1 MSLDIENLFAN
12 VPVDQTIGII
22 LNSIYTNNSIPPPS
36 ILKKLL
42 HTCTTK
48 VPFYDHNGNI
58 YTQTNGVSMG
68 NSLGPCFSNYYT
80 SHVENTIFIQ
90 VHKPKIY
97 IRYIDDI
104 FILANNIK
112 EIGTLKTT
120 FEKNS
125 VLNFTYE
132 LSQKKK
138 KNDWEGKLMA
148 SKPCR
153 LQHGPIKRHCTVLL
167 LIVPERF
174 NSEINK
180 TVGLLFAIS
189 VAIFCTDSVFQ

>member
-138 KNDWEGKLMA
+138 K
-148 SKPCR
+148 
-153 LQHGPIKRHCTVLL
+153 
-167 LIVPERF
+167 
-174 NSEINK
+174 
-180 TVGLLFAIS
+180 
-189 VAIFCTDSVFQ
+189 